1 MDKDSFEAA
10 MRIIRLALQ
19 DRINHTAQTA
29 LANDILCT
37 AVGLRSAS
45 LVDQLFLSE
54 NDVAR
59 IESIFHHSSRFNQ
72 LDLLSIGQDHVFVIH
87 RELLLQDIYDF
98 LSYSPKGLQRVFVNV
113 DYRLPQPEIIPGN
126 RYKPLEDYLREV
138 LLPEIKHRIATWDQ
152 AECVSR
158 PLKISATLSMVTLVG
173 WLSSY
178 PVNYVHPTRELSEKR
193 KPEGGD
199 SVDVD
204 DEDDDQDCGR
214 NCLANQLLVLTSV
227 QLEPSETI
235 HGLKDHLMMSFS
247 YPAELAEQFMD
258 RSLLSPESP
267 CSPSEPSET
276 YWPRAGAP
284 KNVRAGDGSESQ
296 VDADDN
302 DDDDP
307 QEFVDASD
315 AEFTEPEGDAE
326 EDPPTLETSK
336 QESPLKISVT
346 SATTTA
352 AVPTTKLATSPTTA
366 STTTTTDTICLPDCH
381 PDCMPGS
388 LAEATTAATT
398 SSQSLQ
404 TQFNPQ
410 SQPPPQ
416 PQPNSSRPRWLQGRP
431 RSHTYAHPEK
441 PVVSRPRSRR
451 LPSSASYDQNKP
463 LPFNNPDIL
472 AAGRSFLHQLHT
484 RFQKQTVWKAW
495 EVGQEKVTLPVVAM

>member
-1 MDKDSFEAA
+1 MPS
-10 MRIIRLALQ
+10 L
-19 DRINHTAQTA
+19 
-29 LANDILCT
+29 
-37 AVGLRSAS
+37 GL
-45 LVDQLFLSE
+45 LTLTETFLFLPMLS
-54 NDVAR
+54 VSHLG
-59 IESIFHHSSRFNQ
+59 IHQSSRFNQ

-158 PLKISATLSMVTLVG
+158 PLEISATLSMVTLVG

-178 PVNYVHPTRELSEKR
+178 PVNYVHPTRERSEKR
-193 KPEGGD
+193 KLEGGD
-199 SVDVD
+199 NDDVD

-247 YPAELAEQFMD
+247 YPAELAERFMD

-267 CSPSEPSET
+267 CSPCEPSET
-276 YWPRAGAP
+276 CWPGAGAS
-284 KNVRAGDGSESQ
+284 KNVRRGDGSESQ
-296 VDADDN
+296 IDADDDDGDE
-302 DDDDP
+302 DDDA

-326 EDPPTLETSK
+326 EDPSTLETSR
-336 QESPLKISVT
+336 QDSAMSSGSRNPSSPLKISVT
-346 SATTTA
+346 SAATTA
-352 AVPTTKLATSPTTA
+352 TASTTKLATSPTAT

-388 LAEATTAATT
+388 LAEATTATTT

-410 SQPPPQ
+410 SQTPPQ
-416 PQPNSSRPRWLQGRP
+416 PQPNSSRPRPLQGRP

>member
-10 MRIIRLALQ
+10 MRIIRLSLQ

-45 LVDQLFLSE
+45 LIDQLFLNE

-59 IESIFHHSSRFNQ
+59 IESLFHHASRFNQ

-138 LLPEIKHRIATWDQ
+138 LLPEIKLRIATWDE
-152 AECVSR
+152 AERVPR
-158 PLKISATLSMVTLVG
+158 PLEVPVTLSMVTLVG

-178 PVNYVHPTRELSEKR
+178 PVNYVHPTRERPEKR
-193 KPEGGD
+193 KL
-199 SVDVD
+199 DVD
-204 DEDDDQDCGR
+204 NESNDDNNDDDDDDQDCGR

-235 HGLKDHLMMSFS
+235 NGLKDHLMMSFS
-247 YPAELAEQFMD
+247 YPAELAERFMD

-267 CSPSEPSET
+267 CSPCEPQEARIPET
-276 YWPRAGAP
+276 GALR
-284 KNVRAGDGSESQ
+284 NVLEGDGPKSQ
-296 VDADDN
+296 P
-302 DDDDP
+302 DDDDDDDD

-315 AEFTEPEGDAE
+315 AEFTDPEAEPE
-326 EDPPTLETSK
+326 EDDSSSNTRA
-336 QESPLKISVT
+336 QESVMSSSSTKNPSPLQISVT
-346 SATTTA
+346 TATATVPATT
-352 AVPTTKLATSPTTA
+352 VATSPTA
-366 STTTTTDTICLPDCH
+366 TTGTICLPDCH

-388 LAEATTAATT
+388 LTETTTP
-398 SSQSLQ
+398 SLQ
-404 TQFNPQ
+404 TQFHPQ
-410 SQPPPQ
+410 LQPQ
-416 PQPNSSRPRWLQGRP
+416 PQPNSSKQRPLQGRP

-441 PVVSRPRSRR
+441 PRVLSRPRSRR